1 MNKELTLKVL
11 PQKSVLGES
20 HLPLFAV
27 NDLVMIKN
35 NQVVVS
41 SRQVAEKFGK
51 KHCTV
56 MRDIKKILSQNANL
70 RSEKVHTPKL
80 ARNTQVKIQNCIL
93 TYFKATTYSSG
104 TGKRYP
110 MYLMNRDGF
119 SLLTMGFT
127 GTKAL
132 AWKVAYIN
140 AFNEMEKQLKEKQ
153 QATAKIPPVQQSL
166 PLNAPEYVRPYECVE
181 YMQRMEEV
189 KGITK
194 AAQVMIDE
202 MECGRKKSEL
212 EAAWKVIGDI
222 LWKAGYYA
230 NSIARVKMPTYPTL
244 E

>member
-1 MNKELTLKVL
+1 MSE
-11 PQKSVLGES
+11 
-20 HLPLFAV
+20 
-27 NDLVMIKN
+27 LVMIRN

-41 SRQVAEKFGK
+41 SRQVAEAFKKRHSDTLRAVRRVINSAQNCVQWFRERSYKDDSGK
-51 KHCTV
+51 KCC
-56 MRDIKKILSQNANL
+56 
-70 RSEKVHTPKL
+70 E
-80 ARNTQVKIQNCIL
+80 
-93 TYFKATTYSSG
+93 
-104 TGKRYP
+104 
-110 MYLMNRDGF
+110 YLITKDGF
-119 SLLTMGFT
+119 MLLVMGFS
-127 GTKAL
+127 GEKAMQI
-132 AWKVAYIN
+132 KVAYIN

-153 QATAKIPPVQQSL
+153 QAAKIAPVQQSL

-202 MECGRKKSEL
+202 MECGRKKGEL